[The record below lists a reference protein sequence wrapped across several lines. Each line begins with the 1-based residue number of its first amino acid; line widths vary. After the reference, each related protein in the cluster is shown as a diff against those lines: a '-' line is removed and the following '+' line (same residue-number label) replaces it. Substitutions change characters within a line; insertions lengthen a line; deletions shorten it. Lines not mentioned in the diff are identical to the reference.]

1 MSSLPVLSEIVVLI
15 RGGGDIGSGI
25 AWRLH
30 QCGFRVVITEIPQP
44 LAVRRKVSFC
54 EAVYDGNA
62 VIERVKAALVNSVE
76 KVRSA
81 WDRGEIPIMVDPECK
96 TRSILK
102 PQVLVDAVLAKRNLG
117 TAIHDAPLV
126 IAVGPGFE
134 AGKDCR
140 FVVETN
146 RGHHLG
152 RLLISGS
159 AEPNTGIPGP
169 VMGIT
174 EDRVLRAPASGV
186 WNRDL
191 DIGSFV
197 KTGDRIGNVEGIT
210 VEATI
215 AGVIRGLIREGVM
228 VHEGMKI
235 GDIDPR
241 GRPEYCTTI
250 SEKALAIAGGVL
262 EGILRFTKSSAWK
275 SKQ

>member
-1 MSSLPVLSEIVVLI
+1 
-15 RGGGDIGSGI
+15 
-25 AWRLH
+25 
-30 QCGFRVVITEIPQP
+30 
-44 LAVRRKVSFC
+44 
-54 EAVYDGNA
+54 
-62 VIERVKAALVNSVE
+62 
-76 KVRSA
+76 
-81 WDRGEIPIMVDPECK
+81 
-96 TRSILK
+96 
-102 PQVLVDAVLAKRNLG
+102 
-117 TAIHDAPLV
+117 
-126 IAVGPGFE
+126 
-134 AGKDCR
+134 KDCR

>member
-1 MSSLPVLSEIVVLI
+1 MISLPVLSEIVVLI

-30 QCGFRVVITEIPQP
+30 QCGFRLMITEIAQP

-54 EAVYDGNA
+54 EAVYDGN
-62 VIERVKAALVNSVE
+62 VEIEGVKATLVSSAQEAQSV
-76 KVRSA
+76 
-81 WDRGEIPIMVDPECK
+81 WDRGEIPMLVDPECR
-96 TRSILK
+96 TRTVLR

-126 IAVGPGFE
+126 IGVGPGFD
-134 AGKDCR
+134 AGRDCH

-152 RLLISGS
+152 RLLVSGS

-174 EDRVLRAPASGV
+174 EDRVLRAPANGD

-197 KTGDRIGNVEGIT
+197 KTGDRIGTVGGIT
-210 VEATI
+210 VKARI
-215 AGVIRGLIREGVM
+215 AGVIRGLIRQGVK
-228 VHEGMKI
+228 VHQGMKI

-241 GRPEYCTTI
+241 GRPEYCNTI
-250 SEKALAIAGGVL
+250 SEKALAVAGGVL
-262 EGILRFTKSSAWK
+262 EGILRFCPR
-275 SKQ
+275 

>member
-1 MSSLPVLSEIVVLI
+1 MNSFPGFSRMVVLI

-30 QCGFRVVITEIPQP
+30 QCGFRVMITEISQP
-44 LAVRRKVSFC
+44 LAVRRRVSFC
-54 EAVYDGNA
+54 EAVYDGRA
-62 VIERVKAALVNSVE
+62 EIEG
-76 KVRSA
+76 VRAILAGSA
-81 WDRGEIPIMVDPECK
+81 EEAQGVWDREEIPLLVDPECK
-96 TRSILK
+96 IRSTVR
-102 PQVLVDAVLAKRNLG
+102 PEVLVDAVLAKKNLG
-117 TAIHDAPLV
+117 TSIHDAPLV

-152 RLLISGS
+152 RLLVSGS

-174 EDRVLRAPASGV
+174 EDRVLRAPAGGT
-186 WNRDL
+186 WNAEL
-191 DIGSFV
+191 DIGVFV
-197 KTGDRIGNVEGIT
+197 KTGDRIGSVEGIT
-210 VEATI
+210 VEAKI
-215 AGVIRGLIREGVM
+215 AGVIRGLIRQGVK
-228 VHEGMKI
+228 VHPGMKI

-241 GRPEYCTTI
+241 CRPEYCVTI

-262 EGILRFTKSSAWK
+262 EGILRFHGR
-275 SKQ
+275 